1 MQAWLLLPS
10 AAVGALAASWI
21 YAQRTQPA
29 HRALESAVYKV
40 LEDATKTAQST
51 PKAASLPT
59 QLLQRNAAQMDRIA
73 VAESERQLLRSVLE
87 AMEEGIVLLDDHSR
101 VVLANRA
108 AHELWFDRGPTLVG
122 RHVLELLSNVQV
134 DAAVSATLR
143 DQEPRTIRIQ
153 EQEARGRILEVRVV
167 AVDAVAT
174 PHRNADARG
183 TLLII
188 ADGTERQRIETMRR
202 DFVANVSHELQTPL
216 TSIQGF
222 AETLEWEGTGIAPE
236 QQARFVHLIRR
247 ETGRMV
253 ALVRDLMELARLEA
267 VGTAQR
273 SASVSID
280 ELVRSIVDEFQPHAE
295 RKGITLVLVRP
306 EGSQPVVRGNEDELR
321 RATQNLVQNALQHT
335 PANGRIEIGWSE
347 GTPRQRLSLF
357 VRDNG
362 QGIAPEHLPRIFER
376 FYRVDAGRSRAE
388 GGTGLGLSIVKH
400 IVESHGGDVTVE
412 SVVGQGSTFT
422 IRLPLGN
429 PASDTH
435 QR

>member
-1 MQAWLLLPS
+1 MQLWLLLPA
-10 AAVGALAASWI
+10 AAVGGLAASWI
-21 YAQRTQPA
+21 YAGRTQPA
-29 HRALESAVYKV
+29 HRALQSAVCTV
-40 LEDATKTAQST
+40 LEDAIGTTQST
-51 PKAASLPT
+51 QRARSLPT
-59 QLLQRNAAQMDRIA
+59 QLLQLNAAQMDRIA

-108 AHELWFDRGPTLVG
+108 AYELWFHRGPTLVG
-122 RHVLELLSNVQV
+122 RHVLELMGNVQV
-134 DAAVSATLR
+134 DTAVSATLR
-143 DQEPRTIRIQ
+143 DEEPRTVRIR
-153 EQEARGRILEVRVV
+153 EQEALGRLLEIRVV
-167 AVDAVAT
+167 AVDPISVLHPNT
-174 PHRNADARG
+174 EARG
-183 TLLII
+183 VLLIV
-188 ADGTERQRIETMRR
+188 ADSTERQRIETMRR

-222 AETLEWEGTGIAPE
+222 AETLESEGAGIAPE

-273 SASVSID
+273 SGTVPVD
-280 ELVRSIVDEFQPHAE
+280 ELVRSIVDEFQPQAE
-295 RKGITLVLVRP
+295 RKGIALVLVQP
-306 EGSQPVVRGNEDELR
+306 EGSHPIVRGNEDELR

-335 PANGRIEIGWSE
+335 PANGRIEIGWSDPA
-347 GTPRQRLSLF
+347 PRQRVSLF

-362 QGIAPEHLPRIFER
+362 QGIASEHLLRVFER

-400 IVESHGGDVTVE
+400 IAESHGGDVTVE
-412 SVVGQGSTFT
+412 SVLGQGSTFT
-422 IRLPLGN
+422 IRLPLGS
-429 PASDTH
+429 PPSEPH
-435 QR
+435 PR